1 MEEENKI
8 EANTLASSDK
18 RKELFISLNTTENQ
32 EEGNYSI

>member
-18 RKELFISLNTTENQ
+18 RKEILISLNTNENQ
-32 EEGNYSI
+32 EESN